1 MTATP
6 SVVGEVVDRLREI
19 SLALPEGDGAAVFNR
34 IYLSVTERIAI
45 ELESGSTFSDK
56 AFMAEL
62 DVRFAGLW
70 FAAHDAAVA
79 DNKVP
84 SAWGALFEERSTPG
98 ILDIQY
104 ALAGMNAHIEHDL
117 PLAVVATCRS
127 RGVTPRRRSVR
138 EDYEAVNDILAL
150 AESEIRRSF
159 LAEVGQHLDE
169 VEPLMHLVNAW
180 NIDKARDLAWVSA
193 ETIWATRQLTQL
205 SARYV
210 AMLGH
215 TVGLASRC
223 LLTPVGRGLF
233 ENRLVPSPVGG

>member
-1 MTATP
+1 MAVTP
-6 SVVGEVVDRLREI
+6 SAVGEVIERLREI
-19 SLALPEGDGAAVFNR
+19 TLALPASDGVAIFNAM
-34 IYLSVTERIAI
+34 YLGVTERIAT
-45 ELESGSTFSDK
+45 ELEAGSTFHDA
-56 AFMAEL
+56 AFMTEL

-70 FAAHDAAVA
+70 LTAHDAAVA
-79 DNKVP
+79 GTKVP
-84 SAWGALFEERSTPG
+84 SAWAPLFEERSTPG

-138 EDYEAVNDILAL
+138 QDYESVNDILASV
-150 AESEIRRSF
+150 ESDIRRSF
-159 LAEVGQHLDE
+159 LTEIGQDVDDEVG
-169 VEPLMHLVNAW
+169 PLVHLVSAW

-193 ETIWATRQLTQL
+193 ETIWATKQLTEL
-205 SARYV
+205 SSRYV

-223 LLTPVGRGLF
+223 LLTPVGF
-233 ENRLVPSPVGG
+233 RLAPSPVGG